1 MAGASGAST
10 AGPLRRVVVVGA
22 SAAGVAVVEELR
34 RRGFEGELTL
44 VGDEPGLPYDRP
56 PLSKQLLAGEWES
69 ERLLLRSREQWDAL
83 GVDHRPGTAAV
94 GLDPR
99 ARAVR
104 LADGGSCAYDALVV
118 ATGARAVHPAALGAG
133 LAGVQVLR
141 DLPDALEL
149 KAALARGGQL
159 VVVGAGFVGAEAAA
173 VARGMGVPV
182 TMVDPMPLPMVNVL
196 GAGVAG
202 MLAAV
207 HRDNGVDLRCGTGVR
222 DVLAE
227 DGRAVGVVLDDG
239 SRIEAATVLVA
250 VGARPAVDW
259 LAGTGIPLGRRDRD
273 GADGVLCDHRGRVT
287 GTDGVWAAGDVAA
300 WWDPA
305 TERYARAEH
314 RLSATEQGR
323 AVGAALATEAATTAQ
338 GTGVDAPV
346 PEPGLPYFWS
356 DQYHLKLQ
364 SYGATGRDLA
374 FAVVEGA
381 LEEGRFVGV
390 YGRIDP
396 THGGP
401 RHVDGVIGNGMVRA
415 LRTWRQAVVD
425 RAPWPYADG
434 PVRTPSPA
442 VAAGT
447 PTHAN

>member
-1 MAGASGAST
+1 LG
-10 AGPLRRVVVVGA
+10 RVVVVGA
-22 SAAGVAVVEELR
+22 SAAGLAVAEELR
-34 RRGFEGELTL
+34 RRGFDGELTL
-44 VGDEPGLPYDRP
+44 IGDEPGLPYDRP
-56 PLSKQLLAGEWES
+56 PLSKQLLSGSWDTD
-69 ERLLLRSREQWDAL
+69 RLLLRPREQWDAL

-94 GLDPR
+94 GLDPETR
-99 ARAVR
+99 TIR

-182 TMVDPMPLPMVNVL
+182 TMVDPLPLPMVNVL
-196 GAGVAG
+196 GTGVAG

-222 DVLAE
+222 EVLAE

-239 SRIEAATVLVA
+239 SRVAAATVLVA

-259 LAGTGIPLGRRDRD
+259 LTGTGVPLGRRDRD
-273 GADGVLCDHRGRVT
+273 GADGVLCDARGRVAEM
-287 GTDGVWAAGDVAA
+287 DGVWAAGDVAA
-300 WWDPA
+300 WWDPTA
-305 TERYARAEH
+305 ERYARAEH

-323 AVGAALATEAATTAQ
+323 AVGAALAAEAGAESAGGTAP
-338 GTGVDAPV
+338 A
-346 PEPGLPYFWS
+346 PGLPYFWS

-381 LEEGRFVGV
+381 LEDGRFVGV

-396 THGGP
+396 AHGGP

-425 RAPWPYADG
+425 RAPWPYADDA
-434 PVRTPSPA
+434 PPEAASPA
-442 VAAGT
+442 AGGT
-447 PTHAN
+447 PAPALHQAN